1 MDRSH
6 GQGVGATFGVD
17 PLNLC
22 VGFHASQIG
31 CVTMSCLKN
40 ISTYPETIFFVG
52 AHKHIPGK
60 PEVNVVDL
68 CMCMYMFDMVGT
80 YIRM

>member
-1 MDRSH
+1 MCWLPCISNR
-6 GQGVGATFGVD
+6 
-17 PLNLC
+17 LC
-22 VGFHASQIG
+22 NHVVFEKHQHVSR
-31 CVTMSCLKN
+31 N
-40 ISTYPETIFFVG
+40 DFFVG